1 LFEQAALLAGV
12 EPLQRTTQLVDMPGR
27 DRPSRERVA
36 QVRSALGDLGALQR
50 ACRITATGSQGCRQ
64 VGVRSQGDGGQGG
77 GADQALGVQHRAQV

>member
-64 VGVRSQGDGGQGG
+64 VGVRSHANLPCAPTAAFQ
-77 GADQALGVQHRAQV
+77 QAAVATIS